1 MVIIM
6 ARQKKEFKA
15 LNCKLESNI
24 WDKLDEYCKETGAN
38 KTFVVEKALNNFL
51 TDYQEK
57 QDKLK
62 ELKHK

>member
-1 MVIIM
+1 MVTIM

-15 LNCKLESNI
+15 LNCKLQSNI
-24 WDKLDEYCKETGAN
+24 WDKLDEYCKETGAS

-51 TDYQEK
+51 IDYQEK

-62 ELKHK
+62 ELKRK

>member
-1 MVIIM
+1 M

-24 WDKLDEYCKETGAN
+24 WDKLDEYSKDTGAN

-57 QDKLK
+57 QNKLK
-62 ELKHK
+62 ELISNKKGE